1 MGQEV
6 QCVMQFKGKQHSGK
20 ALLETNEIIFRG
32 DLRLKIPRTEINQVS
47 AQAGQLSITFNEG
60 TAVFELGK
68 AAPKWAEKIL
78 HPPTRAAKFGIKSGS
93 SFMTIGPVDARFCSK
108 RLQAVGAI
116 AAEGN
121 ADTVVLL
128 AVAGSGLPE
137 VNFRRCGNKTVW
149 IIYPKGLQS
158 ITEVDVINAGRRAGM
173 VDIKVVGF
181 SKTHTALKF
190 VPARKKT

>member
-1 MGQEV
+1 M
-6 QCVMQFKGKQHSGK
+6 MQFKGKQHSGK

-93 SFMTIGPVDARFCSK
+93 SFMTIGPVDADF
-108 RLQAVGAI
+108 LQEIQAVGAI
-116 AAEGN
+116 AAED
-121 ADTVVLL
+121 ADTVVAAVPDL
-128 AVAGSGLPE
+128 ASLNELPAL
-137 VNFRRCGNKTVW
+137 RQKTVW

-158 ITEVDVINAGRRAGM
+158 ITEIDVINAGRQAGM

>member
-6 QCVMQFKGKQHSGK
+6 QCVMQFNGKRHNGK

-32 DLRLKIPRTEINQVS
+32 DLRLKIPRTKINQVS
-47 AQAGQLSITFNEG
+47 AEAGQLSVTFDEG

-68 AAPKWAEKIL
+68 AASNWAEKIL
-78 HPPTRAAKFGIKSGS
+78 HPPTRAQKFGIKSGS
-93 SFMTIGPVDARFCSK
+93 GFMTIGPVDRDFVEE
-108 RLQAVGAI
+108 LQESGAI
-116 AAEGN
+116 AEGN
-121 ADTVVLL
+121 ADVVLL
-128 AVAGSGLPE
+128 AAPDLASLSELPSLH
-137 VNFRRCGNKTVW
+137 NKTVW
-149 IIYPKGLQS
+149 IIYPKGIQS
-158 ITEVDVINAGRRAGM
+158 ITEVDVINAGRRAGL

>member
-1 MGQEV
+1 M
-6 QCVMQFKGKQHSGK
+6 MQFKGKQHSGK

-93 SFMTIGPVDARFCSK
+93 SFMTIGPVDPDF
-108 RLQAVGAI
+108 LQEIQASGAI
-116 AAEGN
+116 AAED
-121 ADTVVLL
+121 ADTVVAAVPDL
-128 AVAGSGLPE
+128 ASLNELPAL
-137 VNFRRCGNKTVW
+137 RQKTVW

-158 ITEVDVINAGRRAGM
+158 ITEIDVINAGRQAGM